1 MRWWRFTK
9 YPERVAQ
16 AGKGRREN
24 ARAARGDDARSARR
38 DDARPAR
45 RDDAR
50 APRRDDARAPRGD
63 DARAARRDMT
73 CAQLGAMTRV
83 RRGAMTCAQRSCARA
98 LSAMLG
104 EPALGLDRGGATH
117 ARGGDGLAINVIGA
131 VAGDINTGHVGLH
144 L

>member
-24 ARAARGDDARSARR
+24 ARAARGDDVRPVRR
-38 DDARPAR
+38 
-45 RDDAR
+45 
-50 APRRDDARAPRGD
+50 D

>member
-9 YPERVAQ
+9 YPERVAR

-24 ARAARGDDARSARR
+24 ARAASGDDARA
-38 DDARPAR
+38 A
-45 RDDAR
+45 
-50 APRRDDARAPRGD
+50 RGD

-73 CAQLGAMTRV
+73 RARRSALTRV
-83 RRGAMTCAQRSCARA
+83 QRSRAQRSCARA